1 MSRSE
6 MLERTLTAYRPESRM
21 MDTRTAQVIIA
32 LEDRIAAVDA
42 RLSRAASLDRNRR
55 LAEQVS
61 LWQERVGLM
70 SALVDVHLSKATNVD
85 L

>member
-1 MSRSE
+1 MPDVTSLGHYAILTS
-6 MLERTLTAYRPESRM
+6 MLAP
-21 MDTRTAQVIIA
+21 A
-32 LEDRIAAVDA
+32 LLMAATGSLLVSANA
-42 RLSRAASLDRNRR
+42 RLARVASLDRDKR

-70 SALVDVHLSKATNVD
+70 SALVDVHFSKATNVD